1 MISAFVVLG
10 GSGGGSGSGGRGRA
24 GVGPSSQVV
33 LIPISESVSRLCK
46 LCLCVQMDRRGSG
59 GQICGTQRLQYIALI
74 FSSDIDAAQLRLVL
88 PSIEVPAVSKDV
100 QYSPAICYCSI

>member
-1 MISAFVVLG
+1 MISVYLVPS

-24 GVGPSSQVV
+24 GVGSSSQEV
-33 LIPISESVSRLCK
+33 LISQCPGCASCVSALRWT
-46 LCLCVQMDRRGSG
+46 DAASG

-74 FSSDIDAAQLRLVL
+74 LSSDIDAAQLRLVL

-100 QYSPAICYCSI
+100 QYSPAICFCSI